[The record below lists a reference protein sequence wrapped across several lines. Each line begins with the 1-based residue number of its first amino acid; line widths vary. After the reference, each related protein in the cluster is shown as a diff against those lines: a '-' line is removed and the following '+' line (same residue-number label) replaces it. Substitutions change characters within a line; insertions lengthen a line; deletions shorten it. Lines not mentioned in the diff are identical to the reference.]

1 VSQVL
6 NSIILD
12 YNYQK
17 RINPQNF
24 PVFFKCC
31 LCEFDILFV
40 KGNESCSFF
49 NCCLGCLPFFEHIR
63 DLLKDMSGE
72 VFFDHNNPNTI
83 NIDYYIK
90 SFTLGFLIRF
100 VGYESI
106 VKNLIK
112 NYKPYWSLIVQDIQL
127 KGKSLSSL
135 SRLANIYNH

>member
-1 VSQVL
+1 MSQVL

-17 RINPQNF
+17 QTNPQNF

-31 LCEFDILFV
+31 LCDFGVLFV
-40 KGNESCSFF
+40 KGNEDCSFF
-49 NCCLGCLPFFEHIR
+49 NCCLGCLPFFEYIQN
-63 DLLKDMSGE
+63 LLKDMSGE

-112 NYKPYWSLIVQDIQL
+112 NYKPYWSLIVQDIYL